1 MEMELTTKEKV
12 ILVLRE
18 SIKAGYEN
26 NFVYHPFY
34 EPHRL
39 VNEMEKPK
47 KTMEAK
53 IELFQNMD
61 ERAYTFGR
69 IVNVAKQALKKL
81 QSNEGYNYYSAE
93 LICKF
98 YQLEDLFKRKLRPIG
113 IRDIEEKEKP
123 PTKDNLSLKKI
134 HEYHES
140 TEEEM
145 YDNYFTSEKV
155 LSSDVDGKKLGKQIK
170 KQKEVYDTLHGA
182 NFNE

>member
-1 MEMELTTKEKV
+1 METTLTTKEKV

-26 NFVYHPFY
+26 NFIYHPFY

-39 VNEMEKPK
+39 VSEIEKPK

-69 IVNVAKQALKKL
+69 IVNVAKQALHKL
-81 QSNEGYNYYSAE
+81 QSHEGYNYYSAE

-113 IRDIEEKEKP
+113 IRDVEQKIKQ
-123 PTKDNLSLKKI
+123 PTNKLESKKI

-140 TEEEM
+140 TEDEKYNE
-145 YDNYFTSEKV
+145 YFTPDEI
-155 LSSDVDGKKLGKQIK
+155 LSPEIDGKKLEKKIK
-170 KQKEVYDTLHGA
+170 KQKEVFNTLNGA